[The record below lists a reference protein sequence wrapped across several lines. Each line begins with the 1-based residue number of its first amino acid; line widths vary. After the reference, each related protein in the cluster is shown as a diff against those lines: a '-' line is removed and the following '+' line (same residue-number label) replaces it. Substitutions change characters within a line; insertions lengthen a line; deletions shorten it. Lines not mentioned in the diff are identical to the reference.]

1 MSEARVLAIS
11 VVMPTYNAERVLPAS
26 LAPLLSLLLDREILE
41 LIVVDDGST
50 DASAWVA
57 SEAGARVVPSGGRL
71 GPAGARNAGAAAAN
85 GNVLWFVD
93 ADVVVHP
100 DAAQVLKEAFER
112 TGAVAVFGTFDEFPA
127 ATNFLSQYRNL
138 AHRHHHVRAERSA
151 ETFFA
156 GCGAV
161 RAYAFR
167 AVGGFDAERYPRASI
182 EDVELGVRLRQRGY
196 PIVLEPE
203 LQARHLKTWYFGD
216 VVRSDVLQRAVPWA
230 RLVADR
236 RVPPA
241 LHLSFGE
248 RLRVLLAWAFVLA
261 ALGWSTTLV
270 PLLPVLALYAAAV
283 AANANLFALFGR
295 SNGWAF
301 ALAAL
306 LFHQF
311 HYVYTSAA
319 FLACRLGWSPDR
331 QPAPQGVAAR
341 PAARPD
347 GAKPP

>member
-1 MSEARVLAIS
+1 MQLTFPNGEHASVAFDHGEIS
-11 VVMPTYNAERVLPAS
+11 IGSRAGQGVSLPGKS
-26 LAPLLSLLLDREILE
+26 LAPHH
-41 LIVVDDGST
+41 
-50 DASAWVA
+50 AS
-57 SEAGARVVPSGGRL
+57 
-71 GPAGARNAGAAAAN
+71 
-85 GNVLWFVD
+85 
-93 ADVVVHP
+93 
-100 DAAQVLKEAFER
+100 
-112 TGAVAVFGTFDEFPA
+112 
-127 ATNFLSQYRNL
+127 
-138 AHRHHHVRAERSA
+138 
-151 ETFFA
+151 
-156 GCGAV
+156 
-161 RAYAFR
+161 
-167 AVGGFDAERYPRASI
+167 
-182 EDVELGVRLRQRGY
+182 
-196 PIVLEPE
+196 
-203 LQARHLKTWYFGD
+203 
-216 VVRSDVLQRAVPWA
+216 
-230 RLVADR
+230 LVADR

-261 ALGWSTTLV
+261 ALGWSTTLL